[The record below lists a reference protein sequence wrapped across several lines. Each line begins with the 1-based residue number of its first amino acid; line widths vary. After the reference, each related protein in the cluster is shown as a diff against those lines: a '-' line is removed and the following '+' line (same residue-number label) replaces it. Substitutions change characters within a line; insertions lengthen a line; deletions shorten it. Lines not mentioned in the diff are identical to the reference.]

1 MPDKKKKYTDAD
13 IEIKPVYTSSDLPD
27 TVDEKPGTFPF
38 TRGVQPDMYRG
49 KLWTMRQYAG
59 FSTAEE
65 SNKRY
70 HYLLNHGVNGLS
82 VAFDLPTQIG
92 YDSDHALAEGE
103 VGKVGVAIDSIED
116 MQALFDG
123 IKLED
128 VSTSMTINATGFIL
142 LAFYV
147 AIAKQQG
154 ADLKKITGTIQ
165 NDILKEYA
173 ARGTYIYPPK
183 PSMRIITDIFEWC
196 AHDLPKWNTISISGY
211 HIREAGSTAVQEI
224 AFTLSNGK
232 AYVKAA
238 LEKGLDINVFGKR
251 LSFFF
256 NSHNNLFEEVAKFR
270 AARRMWAHIMKELG
284 ATDPKAMMLRF
295 HTQTGGSTLTAQQ
308 PLNNISRVTIQTLA
322 AVLGGTQSL
331 HTNGYDE
338 ALSLPT
344 EEAARIALRTQQV
357 VAFESGAPD
366 TADPLAGSYYV
377 ESLTNQV
384 EEAALK
390 LIGKIDAMGGSVSAI
405 EQGFIQDE
413 IARSAYQYQR
423 QIETGEKIIVGVNKF
438 QSLKED
444 PVPGFKIDDSIRQ
457 VQSDKIRALRNNRN
471 NPKCDNILQA
481 LNDAAYSDENIM
493 PIVIEAVENK
503 CTLGEIADT
512 LREVFGEYK

>member
-1 MPDKKKKYTDAD
+1 MSEKKTDSGIIINELYTG
-13 IEIKPVYTSSDLPD
+13 KDLPGN
-27 TVDEKPGTFPF
+27 ENEMPGQYPF

-70 HYLLNHGVNGLS
+70 HYLLSQGVSGLS

-92 YDSDHALAEGE
+92 YDSDHALSEGE

-116 MQALFDG
+116 MQTLFNG
-123 IKLED
+123 IRLDE

-142 LAFYV
+142 LSFYV
-147 AIAKQQG
+147 ALAKQQG
-154 ADLKKITGTIQ
+154 ADLKKISGTIQ

-196 AHDLPKWNTISISGY
+196 SKEVPKWNTISISGY

-224 AFTLSNGK
+224 AFTLANGK
-232 AYVKAA
+232 AYVEAA
-238 LEKGLDINVFGKR
+238 LKKGLDINVFGKR

-256 NSHNNLFEEVAKFR
+256 NAHNNLFEEVAKFR
-270 AARRMWAHIMKELG
+270 AARRMWARMMKELG

-308 PLNNISRVTIQTLA
+308 PLNNIARVTTQTLA

-344 EEAARIALRTQQV
+344 EEAARIALRTQQI
-357 VAFESGAPD
+357 VAFESGAAD
-366 TADPLAGSYYV
+366 TVDPLAGSYFV
-377 ESLTNQV
+377 EALTAEV
-384 EEAALK
+384 ETAATQLME
-390 LIGKIDAMGGSVSAI
+390 KIEAMGGSVAAI
-405 EQGFIQDE
+405 EEGFIQNE
-413 IARSAYQYQR
+413 IARSAYEYQR
-423 QIETGEKIIVGVNKF
+423 EIENGQKIIVGVNKF
-438 QSLKED
+438 QVGEESPIPILR
-444 PVPGFKIDDSIRQ
+444 VDDSIRQ
-457 VQSDKIRALRNNRN
+457 VQTEKLSRLRADRNHA
-471 NPKCDNILQA
+471 KCEQLLQL
-481 LNDAAYSDENIM
+481 LNDKASGGENIM
-493 PIVIEAVENK
+493 PVVVEAVENK